1 MLRKISIKGMKDKNL
16 HEGVLIPSCLAAIT
30 SRVLQLR
37 AVTQAYHIMQGYYLG
52 LQAREGRPA
61 HSLEKKH
68 TNTFSPHPERIM
80 RPRNF
85 RSMHQV
91 YVWTSSKIKSTN
103 DKLGLRTKRVM
114 TYPDPIMPSWTQ
126 LQGCCIMQSTWLRNH
141 SYHNM
146 QGYYLGL
153 QAREGLTS
161 WSCNERNYS
170 YAQLQGCYRDT
181 KLEIKVKNEKF
192 K

>member
-37 AVTQAYHIMQGYYLG
+37 AVTHAYHIMQGYYLG

-68 TNTFSPHPERIM
+68 TKTFFSTPWKNHATKKL
-80 RPRNF
+80 
-85 RSMHQV
+85 SLHAS

-103 DKLGLRTKRVM
+103 DKLGLRMKRVM

-170 YAQLQGCYRDT
+170 YAQLQGC
-181 KLEIKVKNEKF
+181 
-192 K
+192 